1 MEILNLFGVDWK
13 LLVAQLVNFIIVVVV
28 LWWFALKPLTR
39 TMKSRNQEIAKGLS
53 DAKASA
59 EKLSQV
65 EQEVK
70 DKLQQVKT
78 EAGLILDKAKN
89 QADQNK
95 QVIIDKTKQEV
106 ENLIQKAKQQID
118 NEKKMMVDSAK
129 KELAQ
134 VVTTALEKI
143 LTSAL
148 TKDIDKKYIDKV
160 LKDLK

>member
-143 LTSAL
+143 LTSAV